1 MGVRMKTLELMWDN
15 DPGQGDQGGGLMAAL
30 RRERNHELEE
40 AIGVENE
47 NLQVEGPEY

>member
-1 MGVRMKTLELMWDN
+1 MGVRMNTLELMWGTDL
-15 DPGQGDQGGGLMAAL
+15 GQRDHGGGLIAAL

-47 NLQVEGPEY
+47 KLQVQGLEY